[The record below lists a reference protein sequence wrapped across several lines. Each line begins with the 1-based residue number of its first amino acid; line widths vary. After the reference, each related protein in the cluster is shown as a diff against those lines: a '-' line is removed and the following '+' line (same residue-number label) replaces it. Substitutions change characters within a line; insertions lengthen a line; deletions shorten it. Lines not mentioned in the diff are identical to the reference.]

1 MAAFHGVPLRATKEI
16 NDQNRL
22 VATQHPM
29 LPSTMRKD
37 QKRGMFIGLTLSAL
51 CFVAVIVLVANER
64 PKAQNKACIEYLRT
78 LNGATQQFLMANGDK
93 ALPTKMSDLDP
104 YF

>member
-29 LPSTMRKD
+29 LPPTMRKD

-64 PKAQNKACIEYLRT
+64 PKAQNKACIESLRT
-78 LNGATQQFLMANGDK
+78 LNRATQQFLW
-93 ALPTKMSDLDP
+93 PTAIKHSP
-104 YF
+104 PK